1 MIPIKWFYGLA
12 IKDDNDPFI
21 VALREGRIEPG
32 EVQTT
37 VLGGDIYVVTEVPLP
52 DGLWAK
58 DGVLMFECGS
68 CGADSEWYGEP
79 EDFEFGSYVNVC
91 GGSPRCLP

>member
-1 MIPIKWFYGLA
+1 MIPINWYYGLA

-32 EVQTT
+32 EVETI
-37 VLGGDIYVVTEVPLP
+37 VLGGDTYVVTEVPLP

-58 DGVLMFECGS
+58 DGTLMFECRS
-68 CGADSEWYGEP
+68 CGQDSEWYGEP
-79 EDFEFGSYVNVC
+79 EDFEFGHFTNVC

>member
-1 MIPIKWFYGLA
+1 MIPIKWYFGLA

-32 EVQTT
+32 EVQTI

-52 DGLWAK
+52 DGLWEK
-58 DGVLMFECGS
+58 DGKLFFECRS
-68 CGADSEWYGEP
+68 CESATVWEGEP
-79 EDFEFGSYVNVC
+79 DEFEFGHYANVC